1 MELHLNTNGPIV
13 KLRKFCL
20 NLLDFV
26 FTAGTNVDFYFKP
39 VLNSAIQP
47 FFIRLRM
54 LNIYHRFM

>member
-26 FTAGTNVDFYFKP
+26 FTAGTTVDFFFTP

-54 LNIYHRFM
+54 LNIYYRFM